1 MNKYFSITT
10 LLLMMSNLINAQ
22 EAVMQFSMEE
32 AEAYALQHN
41 KTLQNVREDLRI
53 AGEAL
58 KEARGQGLPQLSGTF
73 DYMTNFNYEFEF
85 SVGGGE
91 PSEPPQISN
100 PELLQPGD
108 LEVLNYIQQL
118 FAPSEGGSTIVM
130 RDQANAILQVSQLI
144 FSGQYWVGMEIARIG
159 KILTEKNISLSE
171 LDVKEQVQNTY
182 QTILVSEKLEEIII
196 ENQSNLEEVLEH
208 TNNMYEAGIAEQT
221 DVDQIRINL
230 SQLEN
235 SRRAMERN
243 IQLSYNMLRFLM
255 GIDSEIQVH
264 LKDRLED
271 LTDEITAEQVFNKG
285 DDVKDNPSYQ
295 ILQVQEAMSE
305 ENIKMQKWS
314 FAPTIAGYY
323 SYREKILTTDFDLS
337 PKNAAGLTLS
347 LPIYSGGTKSAA
359 LSKARIELDK
369 TRRSRELLKEQ
380 LSIQESQL
388 NFELT
393 SAWENYLTQK
403 ENVEVAQRLYNSINN
418 KYKQGLVSSL
428 DLTQA
433 NSNYLQAENNYMT
446 SILDL
451 LQAKLK
457 LEKLYNNL

>member
-1 MNKYFSITT
+1 MNTYFSITGF
-10 LLLMMSNLINAQ
+10 LLMFSFVLGAQ
-22 EAVMQFSMEE
+22 ESVMEFSMEE

-41 KTLQNVREDLRI
+41 RTLQNVREDLRI
-53 AGEAL
+53 AEESF

-85 SVGGGE
+85 AIGGGE
-91 PSEPPQISN
+91 PSEPPQIDYS
-100 PELLQPGD
+100 LLEPGD
-108 LEVLNYIQQL
+108 FEVLNFIDQM
-118 FAPSEGGSTIVM
+118 FGSSEGSTIVM
-130 RDQANAILQVSQLI
+130 RDQANAVFQVSQLI

-159 KILTEKNISLSE
+159 KLLTEKNISLTE
-171 LDVKEQVQNTY
+171 LDVKEQVRNTY
-182 QTILVSEKLEEIII
+182 QVILVTEELKKIII
-196 ENQSNLEEVLEH
+196 ENANNLEKVMEH
-208 TNNMYEAGIAEQT
+208 TRNMYEAGIAEQT

-243 IQLSYNMLRFLM
+243 IRLSYNMLRFLM
-255 GIDSEIQVH
+255 GIESEKNIA
-264 LKDRLED
+264 LSDNLMD
-271 LTDEITAEQVFNKG
+271 ITDQITNEQIFMNGNNIKE
-285 DDVKDNPSYQ
+285 NPTYQ
-295 ILQVQEAMSE
+295 IMETQEVISEKNVQM
-305 ENIKMQKWS
+305 KKWS
-314 FAPTIAGYY
+314 FAPTIAGFY

-337 PKNAAGLTLS
+337 PKNAAGFTLS

-359 LSKARIELDK
+359 LTKAKIELDK
-369 TRRSRELLKEQ
+369 TRRSKEMLEEQ
-380 LSIQESQL
+380 LSLQERQL

-403 ENVEVAQRLYNSINN
+403 ENVEVANRLYNSIDN
-418 KYKQGLVSSL
+418 KYRQGLVSSL

-446 SILDL
+446 SILEL

>member
-1 MNKYFSITT
+1 MNKYYSIIA
-10 LLLMMSNLINAQ
+10 LLLMMSFALFAQ
-22 EAVMQFSMEE
+22 EPVMQFSMEE

-53 AGEAL
+53 ADESY

-85 SVGGGE
+85 NVGGGE
-91 PSEPPQISN
+91 PPEPPQIDYS
-100 PELLQPGD
+100 LLEPGD
-108 LEVLNYIQQL
+108 YEVLNFIDQM

-159 KILTEKNISLSE
+159 KILTEKNISLTE
-171 LDVKEQVQNTY
+171 LDVKEQVLNTY

-196 ENQSNLEEVLEH
+196 ENERNLEQVLEH

-221 DVDQIRINL
+221 DVDQIKVNL

-255 GIDSEIQVH
+255 GIDSDVQIN
-264 LKDRLED
+264 LTDRLED
-271 LTDEITAEQVFNKG
+271 LTDEITAEQVLNSG
-285 DDVKDNPSYQ
+285 DDVTDNPSYQ

-305 ENIKMQKWS
+305 ENVKMQKWS

-337 PKNAAGLTLS
+337 PKNAAGLTLN

-359 LSKARIELDK
+359 LSKARIELEK
-369 TRRSRELLKEQ
+369 TRRSKELLQEQ
-380 LSIQESQL
+380 LSIQERQL

-403 ENVEVAQRLYNSINN
+403 ENVEVAKRLYNSINN

-446 SILDL
+446 SIMDL